1 MKALEGLMRIGIGIS
16 DGGGTLD
23 ETLAQFTKAEADG
36 FQAVWL
42 PNIFGYDAM
51 TLLSLAGRVTKTLE
65 LGTFVVPTYPRHPS
79 VMAQQALTAA
89 AATGNRFTL
98 GVGLSHKLVIE
109 DMFGLD
115 YSKPIRH
122 TREYLTILDRAL
134 TGEPVRFA
142 GEEYRVGFQVSVPGA
157 KKPPVI
163 VAALGPQMLKL
174 AGRLADGTATWMGGP
189 KYLEETAIPII
200 TAAAKEAGR
209 AAPRIVSGFPIAVT
223 SKTDEAQ
230 ASAAKVFAIY
240 GQLPSYR
247 ATLDRG
253 GYADASSV
261 AIVGNEEAVIRQMRH
276 LRDVGVTDFNAS
288 PFPVEGDAEAPARTH
303 ALMAELA
310 RKGL

>member
-1 MKALEGLMRIGIGIS
+1 MRIGIGIGIS
-16 DGGGTLD
+16 DGGGTLAD
-23 ETLAQFTKAEADG
+23 GLQQFARAEADG
-36 FQAVWL
+36 FAAAWV
-42 PNIFGYDAM
+42 PNIFGYDAI
-51 TLLSLAGRVTKTLE
+51 TLLSLAGAVTTRIE
-65 LGTFVVPTYPRHPS
+65 LGTFVVPTYPRHPA

-89 AATGNRFTL
+89 AATDNRFTL
-98 GVGLSHKLVIE
+98 GIGLSHKIVIE

-134 TGEPVRFA
+134 TGEPTRFT
-142 GEEYRVGFQVSVPGA
+142 GEEYRVAFQVSIPGA

-189 KYLEETAIPII
+189 KYLEETAVPTI

-209 AAPRIVSGFPIAVT
+209 PAPRIVSGFPVAVT
-223 SKTDEAQ
+223 SKVGAARE
-230 ASAAKVFAIY
+230 SAAKVFAIY

-261 AIVGNEEAVIRQMRH
+261 AIVGDESEVARQVRA

-288 PFPVEGDAEAPARTH
+288 PFPVDGDPDATKRTYT
-303 ALMAELA
+303 LLSELA
-310 RKGL
+310 KKGL